1 MKIAKRLCQCER
13 QLKLRRVLIAIVM
26 VNRMKRLAEQARNP
40 DEQQQIENEFIHVVH
55 EDNYRS
61 SKIITNIKLQ
71 ADLKLKVQSIL
82 GYNLQF
88 QGQFIPML
96 Q

>member
-1 MKIAKRLCQCER
+1 M
-13 QLKLRRVLIAIVM
+13 AIVI
-26 VNRMKRLAEQARNP
+26 VNRMKRLVEQTKNP
-40 DEQQQIENEFIHVVH
+40 DEQIQNEFIHVVH

-61 SKIITNIKLQ
+61 SKIITNFKLQ

-88 QGQFIPML
+88 
-96 Q
+96 